1 MSDAVWKK
9 AIDAAAVP
17 ERARPA
23 WERLMPTDTTGT
35 LPKADVEQARIF
47 ASLAS
52 GSEWAI
58 EWLGKHPE
66 WLAAIQTANLAQP
79 RRLQGLRA
87 EVEDWFAP
95 LLKTGSYSEA
105 LAKLRRFK
113 QREMIR
119 IAARDLA
126 RLAPTVEIVREISDV
141 ADVCLNSVLRLCREQ
156 FINRFGSPFEQ
167 DAGGNWRPTTFCVLG
182 MGKLGGQELNYSS
195 DVDVLFV
202 YSEEGGVF
210 KEPPRNGKASRPVLT
225 NHQFFTR
232 LAEAFINEVGKLTE
246 DGMIFRI
253 DLRLRPEGDTGPLVR
268 SIGSYENYYAQWG
281 QTWERMMLIKA
292 RCVAGDQTLAGEF
305 LEMVQP
311 FRYPRSVSENVL
323 KEIAAIKQRI
333 ETEVIKSGELERNVK
348 LGRGGIREIEFT
360 AQTLQL
366 LHGGRNPFLQGAQTL
381 PALQKL
387 TQYALLQQSDVDALA
402 RAYVF
407 LRDVEHRLQ
416 MEQNRQTHTLPVSS
430 IARDRIASLMGF
442 KDFKAFEKERAKHSK
457 LVRSVYERLL
467 NAGGDEGA
475 TALPQ
480 NFDDLEQWRS
490 VLAAHSFRDPVHVTK
505 LLREF
510 ALGPGF
516 GHVSQRTTE
525 LAMQI
530 LPRILSLCSS
540 RREEAHSSSPKS
552 RKSKP
557 APSNGTRSSVG
568 KEPKAVLSDP
578 DRVVARLDS
587 FVSAYGARATLYEM
601 WSSNPSLFELM
612 LLLFDRSE
620 FLAEV
625 AIRIPDLVDDLVL
638 SGHLRKRKTADVILQ
653 ELEHGATDEDQ
664 RLWLRRYHRSEL
676 MRIGLRDILG
686 LADYEQNFEELTALA
701 DACLQY
707 ALKVVMRKHKL
718 KAAPFAV
725 IGFGKLGGAEL
736 NYGSDLDITFVAPA
750 NTKNLP
756 RLQSFAVELMDLLS
770 SQTEMGV
777 AFETDARL
785 RPDGEKGLLVN
796 ILPAYEEYYRKRAQ
810 LWEIQSLTRTR
821 FIAGD
826 EKTGQAF
833 QDLATGLTDF
843 SGEKKSP
850 AAAVAAFTPDWK
862 QQIAKMRSRIEKER
876 TPAGKDALAIKTGSG
891 GLIDAE
897 FIAQMFSL
905 AHGWSE
911 PNTLRALQRA
921 EREGHLNSRQAKAL
935 IENYRKLR
943 RLEAILRRWSYAGE
957 TVLPDDPAPLYR
969 VSVRC
974 GFTNAEE
981 FMRALAEWRKAI
993 RAVYQEIL
1001 PSTEVSSAAKRTK

>member
-1 MSDAVWKK
+1 LQTKGIIRALNGADA
-9 AIDAAAVP
+9 
-17 ERARPA
+17 
-23 WERLMPTDTTGT
+23 
-35 LPKADVEQARIF
+35 EQARIF
-47 ASLAS
+47 AALAS
-52 GSEWAI
+52 GSEWAT

-66 WLAAIQTANLAQP
+66 WLAAIQTANLAHP

-87 EVEDWFAP
+87 EVEEWFGP
-95 LLKTGSYSEA
+95 LLKAGSFAET
-105 LAKLRRFK
+105 LGNLRRFK

-126 RLAPTVEIVREISDV
+126 RLAPTTEIVRDISDV

-156 FINRFGSPFEQ
+156 FTSRFGVPFEQ
-167 DAGGNWRPTTFCVLG
+167 DANGAWRPTTFCVLG

-195 DVDVLFV
+195 DVDVLFL

-210 KEPPRNGKASRPVLT
+210 KEPPRKGKPSKPVIS

-232 LAEAFINEVGKLTE
+232 LAEAFINEIGKLTE

-253 DLRLRPEGDTGPLVR
+253 DLRLRPEGDAGPLVR

-333 ETEVIKSGELERNVK
+333 ETEVVKSGELERNVK

-387 TQYALLQQSDVDALA
+387 AQYDLLPQADVDALA

-442 KDFKAFEKERAKHSK
+442 KDFKAFEKERAKHSRH
-457 LVRSVYERLL
+457 VRSVYEQLL
-467 NAGGDEGA
+467 NARGDDRK
-475 TALPQ
+475 TTLPH
-480 NFDDLEQWRS
+480 NFDDVEQWKA
-490 VLAAHSFRDPVHVTK
+490 VLAAHSFRDPAHVTK

-525 LAMQI
+525 LAMQLI
-530 LPRILSLCSS
+530 PKLLSFCSRSS
-540 RREEAHSSSPKS
+540 RGDEALTASKES
-552 RKSKP
+552 RKRP
-557 APSNGTRSSVG
+557 ARNNPANGSDST
-568 KEPKAVLSDP
+568 EPKNVLSDP

-587 FVSAYGARATLYEM
+587 FVTAYGARATLYEM

-638 SGHLRKRKTADVILQ
+638 SGHLRKRKNAEAILQ
-653 ELEHGATDEDQ
+653 ELEHGAADEDQ

-707 ALKVVMRKHKL
+707 ALKIVMRKHKL
-718 KAAPFAV
+718 KSPPFAV

-750 NTKNLP
+750 DTKNLP
-756 RLQSFAVELMDLLS
+756 RLQSLAVELMDLLS

-796 ILPAYEEYYRKRAQ
+796 TLPAYEEYYRKRAQ

-821 FIAGD
+821 FIAGH
-826 EKTGQAF
+826 EKTGLAF
-833 QDLATGLTDF
+833 QSLAALLTNF
-843 SGEKKSP
+843 SSTKKSATAP
-850 AAAVAAFTPDWK
+850 VAAFTPDWK
-862 QQIAKMRSRIEKER
+862 EQIAKMRSRIEKER
-876 TPAGKDALAIKTGSG
+876 TPPGKDSLAIKTGSG

-905 AHGWSE
+905 TNGWPE

-921 EREGHLNSRQAKAL
+921 EREGHMNSSQAKEL

-943 RLEAILRRWSYAGE
+943 RVEAILRRWSYAGE

-974 GFTNAEE
+974 GFPNAEE
-981 FMRALAEWRKAI
+981 FMRAVTEWRNAI
-993 RAVYQEIL
+993 RAVYREIL
-1001 PSTEVSSAAKRTK
+1001 PPP